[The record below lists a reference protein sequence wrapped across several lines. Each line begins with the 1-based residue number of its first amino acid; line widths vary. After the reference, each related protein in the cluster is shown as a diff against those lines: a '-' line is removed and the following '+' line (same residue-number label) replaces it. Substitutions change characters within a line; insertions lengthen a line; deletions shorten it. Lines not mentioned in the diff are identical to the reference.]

1 MPSRFEEIYRVTP
14 ETDLTDE
21 LLNRIFRDL
30 DDRLAKA
37 EIVRLS
43 EDQAF
48 GIVLDRVLSR
58 SEGVISALRDQ
69 LLALTELQ
77 WLTARSGT
85 SRTLEVGATFAF
97 EIIPDDR
104 ALFLPGAFALLAWTG
119 GAPDHYAIV
128 STLGFDRPLGQWDV
142 RIEGFVGDPGP
153 HNEWQISAVAGATLA
168 QLALL
173 TQGQA
178 ALAAT
183 EAARD
188 VVTPKHLEVVEKHG
202 EVMPAAEQAT
212 TARDQA
218 ITAAAGL
225 FPWGFSQDGVFWTA
239 ALDGAPAVVES
250 YAAAGAG
257 FVTEAAFGRVL
268 QSNAPGQV
276 LPRGV
281 IAPVPGRRYRVEAR
295 ARVKTNK
302 TVGGSGAGLD
312 LYQLD
317 AAFGTPVLTAAD
329 VLAVE
334 GLPQTDAAFTTADGV
349 VTFALDYL
357 TPAEPPP
364 YIRPRFSWNQEGGDA
379 VVQTLSILIY
389 DVTASYDA
397 DQLAASLDTA
407 AINERLENL
416 EDLSVIRA
424 TVPEVRAGVR
434 GDRAVAPADL
444 DAALEPVVV
453 ADAATVAWD
462 LADAPQGVVTIN
474 GSRAIGEPTNPKL
487 GKFYSL
493 RINSTGA
500 FSPVFHEC
508 FDFGENGG
516 GGFPSG
522 AGKYGVLD
530 AQCIGLAPTKFR
542 ANLWKGA

>member
-1 MPSRFEEIYRVTP
+1 MAGPATGYAWGRREPLTKAAMDRRF
-14 ETDLTDE
+14 
-21 LLNRIFRDL
+21 L
-30 DDRLAKA
+30 DIDTRLGKS
-37 EIVRLS
+37 EVQRKS
-43 EDQAF
+43 EDEAF
-48 GIVLDRVLSR
+48 AVVLDRVLSR
-58 SEGVISALRDQ
+58 SEGVIANLRDR
-69 LLALTELQ
+69 LLAITELQ
-77 WLTARSGT
+77 WLTAGSDT
-85 SRTLEVGATFAF
+85 PATLEIGETIALLIREV
-97 EIIPDDR
+97 DR
-104 ALFLPGAFALLAWTG
+104 ALFAPGPFALLSWTG
-119 GAPDHYAIV
+119 GDPDHYAIV
-128 STLGFDRPLGQWDV
+128 RTVAYDRELGQWDI
-142 RIEGFVGDPGP
+142 RTEAFTGEPGP
-153 HNEWQISAVAGATLA
+153 HDEWQIAAVAGATLA
-168 QLALL
+168 QMALL
-173 TQGQA
+173 EQGQIA
-178 ALAAT
+178 QAAT

-188 VVTPKHLEVVEKHG
+188 DVSAKHLVVVEKHA

-218 ITAAAGL
+218 VTAAAGL

-239 ALDGAPAVVES
+239 TPDGAPAEVES
-250 YAAAGAG
+250 YAAAGAE

-281 IAPVPGRRYRVEAR
+281 IAPVPGRRYRAEAR

-364 YIRPRFSWNQEGGDA
+364 YLRPRFSWNQEGGDA

-389 DVTASYDA
+389 DVTATYDA

-407 AINERLENL
+407 AINDRLVAIEN
-416 EDLSVIRA
+416 LSVIRA

-462 LADAPQGVVTIN
+462 LAAAPQGVVTIN

-500 FSPVFHEC
+500 FSPVFHGC